1 MNPAPM
7 DRRRILVVEDSP
19 TQAMLMQLR
28 LEQEGFEAIVA
39 PTAEAA
45 LESLG
50 QVRPDLMLV
59 DYHLPGIQ
67 GDELCRRVRMN
78 INTQGIPILMLTAEQ
93 SAAAE
98 VRGLES
104 GADDYVGKA
113 EDPDVLMLRIRA
125 LLRKSSTQVNLLM
138 PDESFFRK
146 ARVLAIDDSPTYLEL
161 LRAELS
167 EEGYTVET
175 AASGLEGL
183 GHLDAESFD
192 CVLVDLVMPGMDGL
206 EVIREIVSRQAVEDS
221 PVVILMVSAQETKE
235 NAMRALESGADD
247 FVGKS
252 SDISVLKGRLRAMLR
267 HKYLHEQHKRIIDE
281 FKRQEDDLERAVEE
295 RTRELKGEIAERRRA
310 EEELRKAKEIA
321 EAASRAKTEF
331 LANMSH
337 ELRTPL
343 NAIIGFSDM
352 IRNQV
357 FGKFADCTVGQKYLE
372 YIDNI
377 HDSGVHLL
385 KIINDI
391 LDVSRIEVGKVK
403 LNEEYLDL
411 REVVKAT
418 ERLIRSQAD
427 KNKVRLRTELPDSL
441 PALLGDERILKQT
454 ILNLM
459 SNAVKFTP
467 EGGTVTATIRLR
479 QGGVLE
485 VAVMDTGIGIAPED
499 HGKVMLPFGQ
509 VDSSL
514 SRRHEGTGLGLPL
527 AKTFMEL
534 HGGSLTLESALG
546 QGTTVT
552 LSFPQERTQMAA

>member
-1 MNPAPM
+1 MTPDGNG
-7 DRRRILVVEDSP
+7 RKRILVVEDSP
-19 TQAMLMQLR
+19 TQAMLVQLR
-28 LEQEGFEAIVA
+28 LEQEGFEALTV

-45 LESLG
+45 LEALATLH
-50 QVRPDLMLV
+50 PNLMLV

-78 INTQGIPILMLTAEQ
+78 INTQGLPMLMLTADQ
-93 SAAAE
+93 SAGAE

-104 GADDYVGKA
+104 GADDYVAKS
-113 EDPDVLMLRIRA
+113 EDFDVLVLRIRA
-125 LLRKSSTQVNLLM
+125 LLRKSSTQLNLLM

-146 ARVLAIDDSPTYLEL
+146 ARILAIDDSVTYLEL
-161 LRAELS
+161 LKHELA
-167 EEGYTVET
+167 EEGYTVDV

-183 GHLDAESFD
+183 GRMQTETYD
-192 CVLVDLVMPGMDGL
+192 CLLVDLIMPGMDGL
-206 EVIREIVSRQAVEDS
+206 EVIREVVTHEGHGDS
-221 PVVILMVSAQETKE
+221 PVVILMLSAQESKE
-235 NAMRALESGADD
+235 NAMRALAAGADD

-252 SDISVLKGRLRAMLR
+252 SDISVLKGRLRALLR
-267 HKYLHEQHKRIIDE
+267 HKYLHEQHRRIIDE
-281 FKRQEDDLERAVEE
+281 FKRQEDSLEKAVEE
-295 RTRELKGEIAERRRA
+295 RTRELKAEIAERQRA
-310 EEELRKAKEIA
+310 EEELRRAKEIA

-357 FGKFADCTVGQKYLE
+357 FGKVADCAMSQKYLE

-377 HDSGVHLL
+377 HDSGCHLL

-403 LNEEYLDL
+403 LNEELLDL

-418 ERLIRSQAD
+418 ERLIHSQAD
-427 KNKVRLRTELPDSL
+427 KNKVKVVPVLPDAFPML
-441 PALLGDERILKQT
+441 MGDERILKQT
-454 ILNLM
+454 VLNLV

-467 EGGTVTATIRLR
+467 EGGSVTIST
-479 QGGVLE
+479 E
-485 VAVMDTGIGIAPED
+485 VADDGWIELRVKDTGIGIAPED
-499 HGKVMLPFGQ
+499 HTKVMQPFGQ

-527 AKTFMEL
+527 SKTFMEL
-534 HGGSLTLESALG
+534 HGGALLLDSALG
-546 QGTTVT
+546 QGTTIT
-552 LSFPQERTQMAA
+552 LRFPPNRVGVG

>member
-1 MNPAPM
+1 MTPNGNG
-7 DRRRILVVEDSP
+7 RKRILVVEDSP
-19 TQAMLMQLR
+19 TQAMLVQLR
-28 LEQEGFEAIVA
+28 LEQEGFEAVTV

-45 LESLG
+45 LEALATLH
-50 QVRPDLMLV
+50 PDLMLV

-78 INTQGIPILMLTAEQ
+78 INTQGLPMLMLTADQ
-93 SAAAE
+93 SAGAE

-104 GADDYVGKA
+104 GADDYVAKS
-113 EDPDVLMLRIRA
+113 EDFDVLVLRIRA
-125 LLRKSSTQVNLLM
+125 LLRKSSTQLNLLM

-146 ARVLAIDDSPTYLEL
+146 ARILAIDDSLTYLEL
-161 LRAELS
+161 LKHELAD
-167 EEGYTVET
+167 EGYTVDV

-183 GHLDAESFD
+183 GRMQTETYD
-192 CVLVDLVMPGMDGL
+192 CLLVDLVMPGMGGL
-206 EVIREIVSRQAVEDS
+206 EVIREVVTHEAHGDS
-221 PVVILMVSAQETKE
+221 PVVILMLSAQESKE
-235 NAMRALESGADD
+235 NAMRALAAGADD

-252 SDISVLKGRLRAMLR
+252 SDISVLKGRLRALLR
-267 HKYLHEQHKRIIDE
+267 HKYLHEQHRRIIDE
-281 FKRQEDDLERAVEE
+281 FKRQEDSLERAVEE
-295 RTRELKGEIAERRRA
+295 RTRELKAEIAERERA
-310 EEELRKAKEIA
+310 EEELRRAKEIA

-357 FGKFADCTVGQKYLE
+357 FGKVADCAMSQKYLE

-377 HDSGVHLL
+377 HDSGCHLL

-403 LNEEYLDL
+403 LNEELLDL

-418 ERLIRSQAD
+418 ERLIHSQAD
-427 KNKVRLRTELPDSL
+427 KNKVKVIPALPDSF
-441 PALLGDERILKQT
+441 PMLLGDERILKQT
-454 ILNLM
+454 VLNLV

-467 EGGTVTATIRLR
+467 EGGSVTIST
-479 QGGVLE
+479 E
-485 VAVMDTGIGIAPED
+485 VAGDGWMELRVKDTGIGIASED
-499 HGKVMLPFGQ
+499 HSKVMQPFGQ

-527 AKTFMEL
+527 SKTFMEL
-534 HGGSLTLESALG
+534 HGGALLLDSALG
-546 QGTTVT
+546 EGTTIT
-552 LSFPQERTQMAA
+552 LRFPPDRVGAG